1 MSVLASLE
9 IGKAAP
15 IGSPGPKGSV
25 VHRHA
30 ANKWIVTRDTD
41 GEFRRSAVVHM
52 DDDTGRW
59 IVSPIDPRI
68 DTEEFDTDEEAV
80 AYIESQFEG

>member
-1 MSVLASLE
+1 MSILALLE

-15 IGSPGPKGSV
+15 IGSAGPRGSV

-30 ANKWIVTRDTD
+30 ANKWIVTRDAD
-41 GEFRRSAVVHM
+41 GEFRRSAVVQV
-52 DDDTGRW
+52 DGETGRW
-59 IVSPIDPRI
+59 IVTPIDPRI